1 MPRDREETISHRIGE
16 AGVLVIRSVSGSVNV
31 RGTDG
36 DEARIRAH
44 LELRRSEDAAE
55 VLGVTR
61 LEGEL
66 RVEVRGRRQRGEA
79 GLLGSMPD
87 GHLEVEMPRGA
98 TLRLTGVSADL
109 EVTGVH
115 GEQEYR
121 TVSGDLVIS
130 DGGGAITLTSVSG
143 DVRLGAGI
151 VSLEASSTSGDIAVD
166 AERLEDIHV
175 RSLSGD
181 VHLAGALAPGPAH
194 SVQSVSGDLQLM
206 PTGGLR
212 LQVSGFS
219 SDVDSEL
226 PYSEESRGGQRVL
239 IIGDGAAEVSFRTM
253 SGDASVLAGRF
264 QGDPG
269 EGPLPSRRFRPPRPP
284 RPARVPYAAGP
295 SGPSR
300 AFGPS
305 GRFGPADGSVG
316 TFPAGPTPDGRLAIL
331 RAVERGEIDVEDATR
346 LLEEAT
352 DD

>member
-1 MPRDREETISHRIGE
+1 MSRDDEETISHSIGE
-16 AGVLVIRSVSGSVNV
+16 AGVLVIRSVSGSVSV

-36 DEARIRAH
+36 DEARVRAH
-44 LELRRSEDAAE
+44 LELRRGEDAAD
-55 VLGVTR
+55 VLRVTR
-61 LEGEL
+61 REGEL
-66 RVEVRGRRQRGEA
+66 RVEVRGRSQRGLA
-79 GLLGSMPD
+79 GLLGSISN

-109 EVTGVH
+109 EVTGMT

-121 TVSGDLVIS
+121 TVSGDLAIS
-130 DGGGAITLTSVSG
+130 GGGGAITLTSVSG
-143 DVRLGAGI
+143 DVRLGASS

-166 AERLEDIHV
+166 AERLEEVHV

-194 SVQSVSGDLQLM
+194 SVQSVSGDLQLV

-212 LQVSGFS
+212 LQASGFS

-269 EGPLPSRRFRPPRPP
+269 EGPFPSRRFRPPRPP
-284 RPARVPYAAGP
+284 RPPRGPDPAGPFGP
-295 SGPSR
+295 SGPL
-300 AFGPS
+300 GPS
-305 GRFGPADGSVG
+305 DGSG
-316 TFPAGPTPDGRLAIL
+316 TTASPSPSAGGRLEIL
-331 RAVERGEIDVEDATR
+331 RAVERGEIDVDDATR